1 VCIHTWNLKEGGGG
15 VRELVEKLGWEITQT
30 LTIPPRKPE
39 YVSPNVLNVNNITK
53 KLLETLPQGLYFHQA
68 LALEEYMS
76 GKNVCI
82 TTGTASG
89 KTTVFH
95 TAALEELSKDPG
107 SRILAVYPLK
117 ALIVQQLERWR
128 EALERAGLSNIHVES
143 ITGDTSMDVRSR
155 VIASSKI
162 LLMTPDTIHSWMMY
176 KVSDPM
182 VKHFL
187 SHLKLLIA
195 DEVHAYA
202 GVFGSNAAFL
212 FRRLF
217 HALHAYGSS
226 FKIVA
231 ASATIAEPHN
241 HLMQLFGRR
250 FEIVGEDSD
259 SSPRNLLKIHFIKH
273 PDGARIEHLKNLLEA
288 IVEETDERFMVFMDS
303 RKQVELLATTVN
315 RGKDHIDDDVED
327 PINSVVETFEKYEIL
342 PFRSGYEEN
351 DRQQIQE
358 RLENGSLRGIIC
370 TSALELGLDIPHL
383 TMGILVGV
391 PRSSTSFKQRIGR
404 IGRKKEGTVMVIK
417 TSDSYNDLAFSEPER
432 ILKLPP
438 MEGALYLQNRRL
450 QYVHALCFARSGGEY
465 DQVCEATGHDPE
477 PFHSP
482 IDWPEGFLELCEKE
496 RAGDIP
502 EELQLMKAESQ
513 DDPNHYYPLRD
524 VDMQFQ
530 LVLKAGGK
538 EFPKGHISY
547 EQLMREAY
555 PGAVYY
561 YAAQPFRVCYVDV
574 RNHRVILKKEKHYT
588 TTPLMLPSMVYPR
601 FSNPIKVLKRGQL
614 LLAETNLQIRT
625 IIQGF
630 VERRGPNKIRRE
642 YPITEDGIVFHQ
654 SNFTRFFFTTGVIIH
669 HPDFDNVPALEL
681 ARILHLAFHSTIP
694 LEAGDTGYA
703 VGRTKAPNAILD
715 AEERRYVVLY
725 DETYGS
731 LRLTSKLVEDDVIV
745 NILTNAV
752 SICEK
757 LVQQEDED
765 YQRVLTALKAALE
778 DAENPP
784 QIVDVNPESGDIISS
799 ERYVQIIK
807 PGSVGIRIS
816 DNAEVKVIKVFYSPK
831 GLIYEINTS
840 ELQAT
845 STKIPVGYVQPL
857 EGESELAYYDL
868 ENGEVLED
876 PTGL

>member
-1 VCIHTWNLKEGGGG
+1 
-15 VRELVEKLGWEITQT
+15 VRELVEELGWEVAKT
-30 LTIPPRKPE
+30 LTIPPREPE
-39 YVSPNVLNVNNITK
+39 YVSPDALNVSDITK
-53 KLLETLPQGLYFHQA
+53 KLLETLPKGLYVHQA

-76 GKNVCI
+76 GKDVCI

-89 KTTVFH
+89 KTMVFH
-95 TAALEELSKDPG
+95 AAALEELSKDLG

-128 EALERAGLSNIHVES
+128 EALKHVGLSNIRVES
-143 ITGDTSMDVRSR
+143 ITGDTPMEMRPQIV
-155 VIASSKI
+155 ASSRI

-217 HALHAYGSS
+217 HALHAYGAS

-231 ASATIAEPHN
+231 ASATIAEPHD
-241 HLMQLFGRR
+241 HLMQLFGRN
-250 FEIVGEDSD
+250 FEIVDEDFD

-273 PDGARIEHLKNLLEA
+273 PDGAKIEHLKTLLEA
-288 IVEETDERFMVFMDS
+288 IVEETNERFMVFMDS

-315 RGKDHIDDDVED
+315 RGRDHTSDDPED
-327 PINSVVETFEKYEIL
+327 PISNVMEAFEKYDIL

-351 DRQQIQE
+351 DRQQIQK

-383 TMGILVGV
+383 TVGILVGV

-404 IGRKKEGTVMVIK
+404 IGRKKEGIVMVIK
-417 TSDSYNDLAFSEPER
+417 TSDSYNDLVFSEPER
-432 ILKLPP
+432 VLNLPP

-465 DQVCEATGHDPE
+465 DQICEAIDQDTE
-477 PFHSP
+477 PFQSP
-482 IDWPEGFLELCEKE
+482 VDWPEGFIQLCKQE

-524 VDMQFQ
+524 VDIQFQ
-530 LVLKAGGK
+530 LVLRMGGV
-538 EFPKGHISY
+538 ELSRGHISY

-561 YAAQPFRVCYVDV
+561 YATQPFRVCYVDV

-588 TTPLMLPSMVYPR
+588 TTPTILPSVVYPR
-601 FSNPIKVLKRGQL
+601 LSSPMKVLKRGRL
-614 LLAETNLQIRT
+614 LLAEVNLQIRT

-642 YPITEDGIVFHQ
+642 YPIVEDGIVFHQ
-654 SNFTRFFFTTGVIIH
+654 SKFTRFFFTTGVIIH
-669 HPDFDNVPALEL
+669 HPDFDDVPALEL

-694 LEAGDTGYA
+694 LEAGDTDYA
-703 VGRTKAPNAILD
+703 VGRTRTPNAILNT
-715 AEERRYVVLY
+715 EEGRYVVLY

-731 LRLTSKLVEDDVIV
+731 LRLTSKLVEDDVIINV
-745 NILTNAV
+745 LTNAMN
-752 SICEK
+752 ICEK
-757 LVQQEDED
+757 LVQNGEE
-765 YQRVLTALKAALE
+765 YQRILTALKAALR

-784 QIVDVNPESGDIISS
+784 QIVDVNPESGAIVSN
-799 ERYVQIIK
+799 ERYVRIIR

-831 GLIYEINTS
+831 GLMYEIRTS

-857 EGESELAYYDL
+857 EGESEVAYYDL
-868 ENGEVLED
+868 ENGEVVED
-876 PTGL
+876 PTES